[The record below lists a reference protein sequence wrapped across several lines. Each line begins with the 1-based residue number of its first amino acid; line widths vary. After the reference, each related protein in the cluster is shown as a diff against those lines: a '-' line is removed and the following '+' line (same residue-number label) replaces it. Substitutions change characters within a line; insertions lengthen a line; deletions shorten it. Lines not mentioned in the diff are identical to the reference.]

1 MHQHDHNSSIQF
13 QTPDRAPKSLQLP
26 LSELSVNLKHLKDIP
41 IFPCSGLSVNPE
53 DPQSDI
59 SVTDKERQVI
69 PGRSDREEA
78 KKIPGI
84 H

>member
-41 IFPCSGLSVNPE
+41 IFPCSGLSVNPAH
-53 DPQSDI
+53 PLSDI
-59 SVTDKERQVI
+59 SVTDKSPVTL
-69 PGRSDREEA
+69 
-78 KKIPGI
+78 